1 MSTETVMWVAVIV
14 GVMAVVPAVGFFL
27 LRRRR
32 DRLRERFGPDYVR
45 TVAAAGD
52 RRAAERELLT
62 RRTRS
67 GPLDIQPLDPDARR
81 NYADRWAA
89 VQERFV
95 NEPRPAVSE
104 ADLLVRAVMA
114 KRGYATE
121 DFAQQA
127 SELSLRHS
135 RTLEH
140 YRQAHEISGRAT
152 SGWVS
157 IQELRQAMTH
167 YHALFDALLGG
178 DQRNCGSP
186 PVVPRETHEGVGP
199 MALPGQESQGR
210 LLADGD
216 PASGTDE
223 ESSAGAAVALATCW
237 L

>member
-14 GVMAVVPAVGFFL
+14 GVVAVMPAVGFFL
-27 LRRRR
+27 VRRRR
-32 DRLRERFGPDYVR
+32 DRLRARFGPDYER
-45 TVAAAGD
+45 TAAAAGD
-52 RRAAERELLT
+52 RRAAERELRT

-95 NEPRPAVSE
+95 NEPGPAVSE

-140 YRQAHEISGRAT
+140 YRQAHEVSGRAT

-167 YHALFDALLGG
+167 FHALFDTLLGG
-178 DQRNCGSP
+178 DQRLS
-186 PVVPRETHEGVGP
+186 VLVH
-199 MALPGQESQGR
+199 L
-210 LLADGD
+210 
-216 PASGTDE
+216 
-223 ESSAGAAVALATCW
+223 
-237 L
+237 

>member
-1 MSTETVMWVAVIV
+1 VSTGTVIWVAVIA
-14 GVMAVVPAVGFFL
+14 GAMAAVPAVGFFL

-32 DRLRERFGPDYVR
+32 DRLRERFGPEHER
-45 TVAAAGD
+45 TVAAAGE
-52 RRAAERELLT
+52 RRAAERKLRA

-81 NYADRWAA
+81 GYADRWAA

-95 NEPRPAVSE
+95 NEPSPAVSE

-114 KRGYATE
+114 KRGYSTE

-127 SELSLRHS
+127 SGLSLRHS

-157 IQELRQAMTH
+157 IHELRQAMTH
-167 YHALFDALLGG
+167 YHALFDDLIGG
-178 DQRNCGSP
+178 DQR
-186 PVVPRETHEGVGP
+186 T
-199 MALPGQESQGR
+199 
-210 LLADGD
+210 LLARAAARA
-216 PASGTDE
+216 PVTFPH
-223 ESSAGAAVALATCW
+223 GAAAPRR
-237 L
+237 

>member
-1 MSTETVMWVAVIV
+1 MFTETVMWAAVIV
-14 GVMAVVPAVGFFL
+14 GVMAMASAFGFFL

-32 DRLRERFGPDYVR
+32 DRLRERFGPEYER
-45 TVAAAGD
+45 TVAAAGE
-52 RRAAERELLT
+52 RRAAEREQRV

-67 GPLDIQPLDPDARR
+67 GPLDIQPLDPGSRR
-81 NYADRWAA
+81 AYADRWAA

-95 NEPRPAVSE
+95 NEPSPAVCE

-135 RTLEH
+135 RILEH

-178 DQRNCGSP
+178 DQR
-186 PVVPRETHEGVGP
+186 
-199 MALPGQESQGR
+199 
-210 LLADGD
+210 
-216 PASGTDE
+216 PAR
-223 ESSAGAAVALATCW
+223 AGAAARSPLTHAHGTAGPRR
-237 L
+237 

>member
-1 MSTETVMWVAVIV
+1 MSTKTVMWVAVIV
-14 GVMAVVPAVGFFL
+14 GMVAVMPAVGFLL

-32 DRLRERFGPDYVR
+32 DRLRARFGPDYER
-45 TVAAAGD
+45 TAAAAGD
-52 RRAAERELLT
+52 RRAAERELRT

-67 GPLDIQPLDPDARR
+67 GPLDMQPLDPDARR

-95 NEPRPAVSE
+95 NEPGPAASE

-127 SELSLRHS
+127 SELSLRRS

-167 YHALFDALLGG
+167 FHALFDTLLGG
-178 DQRNCGSP
+178 DQR
-186 PVVPRETHEGVGP
+186 PVRARTPLTRPRGTTGP
-199 MALPGQESQGR
+199 HR
-210 LLADGD
+210 
-216 PASGTDE
+216 
-223 ESSAGAAVALATCW
+223 
-237 L
+237 